1 MQYQSFSPSSAC
13 QFDVTGEHF
22 VCKNCGLRVPTRL
35 FPKGKPFV
43 ACTNVSREA
52 TPSAVSTSPPPA
64 PPRAVRGLGDLL
76 ADGLS
81 AIGITKDRVNAAAM
95 VAGVKDCGCGR
106 RQKWMNKMGEKY
118 LGVGKTPENNLDS
131 Q

>member
-1 MQYQSFSPSSAC
+1 MQYQSLSPSSAC

-35 FPKGKPFV
+35 FTKGKPFV
-43 ACTNVSREA
+43 ACTKVTAEA
-52 TPSAVSTSPPPA
+52 NSSGGRPQPPTPPPV
-64 PPRAVRGLGDLL
+64 VRGLGDLM

-81 AIGITKDRVNAAAM
+81 AIGVTKDRVSAVARA
-95 VAGVKDCGCGR
+95 AGVKDCGCGR
-106 RQKWMNKMGEKY
+106 RQQWMNKMGQKY
-118 LGVGKTPENNLDS
+118 LGVGKKPEDNLDS